1 MEEKGEKRE
10 REKNGVN
17 SLVVKDRGL
26 AKKKQNPGPE
36 TTSALDNKY
45 SFPSLN
51 PLTWKMV
58 TAAHPEL

>member
-51 PLTWKMV
+51 PLT
-58 TAAHPEL
+58 

>member
-26 AKKKQNPGPE
+26 AKKKAKPW
-36 TTSALDNKY
+36 S
-45 SFPSLN
+45 
-51 PLTWKMV
+51 
-58 TAAHPEL
+58 